1 MYSSTLSLTSA
12 LDGVSGKRHPPTSL
26 PPGMTRY
33 PLYRR
38 LGGPQGGYGQMRKI
52 SQPPPPGVRSPDQPV
67 CSDLL
72 YRLRYPGPRWKVVLA
87 FSSRPPF
94 LSRSTTASTLPIGT
108 PSYGQRFLSVV
119 YIRCLT
125 FSCSTNCLYA
135 SESIPFSSSS
145 SSQPYSQDI
154 VNRNT
159 VASTVTRLRTR

>member
-1 MYSSTLSLTSA
+1 VGHRA
-12 LDGVSGKRHPPTSL
+12 
-26 PPGMTRY
+26 GMDRCVKS
-33 PLYRR
+33 RN
-38 LGGPQGGYGQMRKI
+38 
-52 SQPPPPGVRSPDQPV
+52 PPPGVRSPDQPV
-67 CSDLL
+67 CSDSL